1 MPPLTEEFVLPAAE
15 SKPSVTSS
23 KSGKTAGYIDLL
35 ATLADQGIVSFAN
48 FAVIVLIGRSLG
60 PSLLGS
66 FTLLWSVALFLNVVQ
81 QSFFVAPMLTLR
93 SKFDDE
99 ERLTYLSGVTRM
111 QFIFAFL
118 ASLLVSFGFGVAAH
132 FAEHAGI
139 LRTCALPLGVA
150 CAAFQMQEF
159 CRRLLQACRHLLIS
173 LISDL
178 LTYGLQLGLLWIAL
192 DRHTGLNGV
201 LWSMAAAWGVG
212 CGFLLAAAGI
222 LRSKP
227 APVELIVK
235 SHARFGSALA
245 ASSLFQW
252 IGAYGALYIAAA
264 ALNASA
270 IGNIRAVINL
280 VAPLNVFA
288 VGIQTYVSI
297 EAAERFQRSGVDAM
311 QRFLRGTTLQFISL
325 GLAGG
330 LLFGVFSKRFL
341 ALLFG
346 PAFTIS
352 HIWLLVAFAQVLLGA
367 MFGFLVVY
375 FKTVERTSFAALS
388 AGIATLLSLPATKLL
403 LPSLASGAVFVSLI
417 MNQACAF
424 ILAILLIAKTRPGT
438 ILHELEY

>member
-1 MPPLTEEFVLPAAE
+1 MLPLTEELVPPAAE
-15 SKPSVTSS
+15 LRSSVSS
-23 KSGKTAGYIDLL
+23 PASGKTARYIDLL
-35 ATLADQGIVSFAN
+35 ATLADQGVVSFAN

-99 ERLTYLSGVTRM
+99 ERRTYLSGVAKV

-118 ASLLVSFGFGVAAH
+118 ASLLVFFGFRVGAH
-132 FAEHAGI
+132 LAEHAGV
-139 LRTCALPLGVA
+139 LRSCALPLGVA

-159 CRRLLQACRHLLIS
+159 CRRLLQACKHLLIS

-201 LWSMAAAWGVG
+201 LWSMAAAWGAG
-212 CGFLLAAAGI
+212 CGFLLAATGT

-235 SHARFGSALA
+235 SHAKFGSALA

-270 IGNIRAVINL
+270 IGNVRAVINL

-288 VGIQTYVSI
+288 VGIQTYLSI

-311 QRFLRGTTLQFISL
+311 QRFLRDTTLQFIVL

-330 LLFGVFSKRFL
+330 LLFGAFSKRL
-341 ALLFG
+341 PALLFG

-352 HIWLLVAFAQVLLGA
+352 YIWLLVAFVQVLLGA

-375 FKTVERTSFAALS
+375 FKTVERTHFAAMS
-388 AGIATLLSLPATKLL
+388 AGIATLLSLPVTKLL
-403 LPSLASGAVFVSLI
+403 LPSLSSGAVFAGVAV
-417 MNQACAF
+417 NQVCACL
-424 ILAILLIAKTRPGT
+424 LAIVFMRLTKNQ
-438 ILHELEY
+438 EYAIEVA